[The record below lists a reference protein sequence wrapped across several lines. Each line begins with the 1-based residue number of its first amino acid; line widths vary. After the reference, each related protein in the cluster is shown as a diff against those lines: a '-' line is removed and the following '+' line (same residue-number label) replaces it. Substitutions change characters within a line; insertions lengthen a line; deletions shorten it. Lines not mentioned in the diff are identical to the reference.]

1 MRIIKTIK
9 ITFFFIFMIFFNANA
24 QNTLNTADIDNY
36 LTSLKNI
43 SSMMKK
49 YNTEIQTQENTDLT
63 SLPPLDELSKTPISD
78 TLEYV
83 KSLPTYSNFEMIIK
97 SAGFE
102 TTEEWAYIGDK
113 IMLAYSAYYLKN
125 PQDKN
130 AISIDEFINDLN
142 AKSDQ
147 IKNNMF
153 ISNEQKNFLVEKI
166 ENSIAMLK
174 DPNYIDN
181 ENIKILSPYIKRLNT
196 LFKEQ

>member
-1 MRIIKTIK
+1 MRIMKTLK
-9 ITFFFIFMIFFNANA
+9 ITFFFIFMIFFAANA
-24 QNTLNTADIDNY
+24 QNALNTTDIDNY

-43 SSMMKK
+43 SSMMKR
-49 YNTEIQTQENTDLT
+49 YDNENQVTENTDLT
-63 SLPPLDELSKTPISD
+63 SLPPIDELSKTPITD
-78 TLEYV
+78 TLQFV
-83 KSLPTYSNFEMIIK
+83 KLHPTYSTMEMIVK
-97 SAGFE
+97 SSGFE
-102 TTEEWAYIGDK
+102 TIEEWANVGDH

-125 PQDKN
+125 PQAKD
-130 AISIDEFINDLN
+130 AMSIEEMIKDLN
-142 AKSDQ
+142 AKDDQ

-153 ISNEQKNFLVEKI
+153 ISDEQKNFLTEKI

>member
-1 MRIIKTIK
+1 MKIIKASK
-9 ITFFFIFMIFFNANA
+9 ITFFFIFIFFFTANA
-24 QNTLNTADIDNY
+24 QNTLNSADIDNY

-43 SSMMKK
+43 SIMMNR
-49 YNTEIQTQENTDLT
+49 YNNENQAKESADLT
-63 SLPPLDELSKTPISD
+63 SLPPIDELSKTPITD
-78 TLEYV
+78 TLEFV
-83 KSLPTYSNFEMIIK
+83 KSHPTYTTLEMIVK
-97 SAGFE
+97 SSGFN
-102 TTEEWAYIGDK
+102 TTEEWAYTGDQ

-125 PQDKN
+125 PQDKD
-130 AISIDEFINDLN
+130 AMSIEEMIKDLN
-142 AKSDQ
+142 AKDDQ

-153 ISNEQKNFLVEKI
+153 ISDEQKSFLTEKI